1 MLLDANWVAKIADF
15 GDVREAALHPAASAS
30 TGAPSSTKR
39 PSGAALNY
47 NSSATSGGDD
57 GSSGGGSARYSGGR
71 TRHSSGFRPSSLSGN
86 NGATSL
92 TRRRNG
98 GAGAEGSALME
109 GGGRG
114 SSWMGGWR
122 DSFPEVTTVASA
134 GTAAGESTDEGRFA
148 ANSAL
153 LVSRLSEGES
163 DVSAAEVKCGM
174 FGFGSPS
181 ERKMSTS
188 GQQPHQPP
196 SRSPPPAPAP
206 TPAPARPL
214 EANMR
219 FGTVG
224 WASPELVV
232 GNQEPSFASD
242 AFAMGTLLWELAT
255 FKQPFLLVAR
265 REEGL
270 RGRSLSRS
278 LSRGSSFASTQ
289 DGFLDRSGHGLPSSS
304 MTSSSILPP
313 DPSLVRGSRDSESR
327 LGHSSGSGG
336 GGLGFHAFG
345 AAEATNRG
353 SRVSES
359 EGGLTGGWADLLRDD
374 LARSYH
380 GSTAHS
386 AAAGAGGGAAG
397 GGGGQQDVNDADGF
411 NSRQQRVGRAER
423 DRRAAIM
430 RGGSAVLSR
439 AGEIATSW
447 SSSHHRRQQQQM
459 MMQQPQPTLSRR
471 NTSGNPGANTDRA
484 SLGGESFVSSLSSAS
499 VATDSKAAALLEAQR

>member
-1 MLLDANWVAKIADF
+1 M
-15 GDVREAALHPAASAS
+15 
-30 TGAPSSTKR
+30 R
-39 PSGAALNY
+39 PSGAAL
-47 NSSATSGGDD
+47 SRRSGATPGNSGGGDASL
-57 GSSGGGSARYSGGR
+57 GTARSSGG
-71 TRHSSGFRPSSLSGN
+71 RHRNSSGFRPSSLSGN
-86 NGATSL
+86 INGSTSL

-98 GAGAEGSALME
+98 GAAAEGSALVE

-122 DSFPEVTTVASA
+122 DSYANTTTDASA
-134 GTAAGESTDEGRFA
+134 AAEESKDEGRFA

-153 LVSRLSEGES
+153 LVSRLSDVES

-181 ERKMSTS
+181 EKKTPASG
-188 GQQPHQPP
+188 GQQQQQQQQRQPSS
-196 SRSPPPAPAP
+196 SRSPPPSVP
-206 TPAPARPL
+206 TPEPARPL

-278 LSRGSSFASTQ
+278 LSRSSSFASTQ
-289 DGFLDRSGHGLPSSS
+289 DGFLDRSGHGPLNPS
-304 MTSSSILPP
+304 MTSSSLLPP
-313 DPSLVRGSRDSESR
+313 DPTLGRASSARDSESR
-327 LGHSSGSGG
+327 SGH

-345 AAEATNRG
+345 AAAAAG
-353 SRVSES
+353 SIGGSGSSRRVSES
-359 EGGLTGGWADLLRDD
+359 ERGLTGGWADLLRDD

-380 GSTAHS
+380 GGSDAHS
-386 AAAGAGGGAAG
+386 AAAAGGGAG
-397 GGGGQQDVNDADGF
+397 SQQDINDADGF

-439 AGEIATSW
+439 AGEVATSW
-447 SSSHHRRQQQQM
+447 SSSRHRRRQQQ
-459 MMQQPQPTLSRR
+459 MMQPPSSPLSPH
-471 NTSGNPGANTDRA
+471 NTTSGGGAGVNVERA

-499 VATDSKAAALLEAQR
+499 VTTGSKAVALLEAQR